1 MTNYA
6 RESRPWIIWLTVFAV
21 IAAGIGAY
29 FYYTLFRQ
37 SKSELVEAIPT
48 DAAFILALN
57 DNEAFVEGASA
68 LVPYLN
74 ELLVMDAMPA
84 FETMRSKLPAGDY
97 DLSVSG
103 HAYNDGVSLLFNMHT
118 DKAAFKRLLRALS
131 IDPNNY
137 IAFENNRI
145 YTYGT
150 NYKSLKFAYVNHI
163 ISCSPDMELLKRAIV
178 QRTHPKNLLSDNQFK
193 VIYNLTEKNRKQNW
207 LVINPKSYFPYLSS
221 FLQNDLAKKIKTKIG
236 QSGWSAFQLRFSG
249 NEIHLSGYMHAA
261 SSPNDDFDF
270 LVNRNGNGMD
280 IMELYPAQCH
290 WFAHLET
297 PRVGDLER
305 LKHFKKEESL
315 LYKNL
320 TPAEVGYFSIRQ
332 DSVDYQYVV
341 MLSDTTKNV
350 FEALYGEKAD
360 SMRLSH
366 PDGLYPVLNEMGALL
381 KTLAPDSITCF
392 SQKGNGL
399 VFASSAEAMRVY
411 QKSVKNAGVLAQN
424 RYYPYVNEAIAS
436 STVLDFVLFNEEEDP
451 YWLSRLSDKGRA
463 SRTGKELRIFSLSCE
478 TMEKGKELVPVNV
491 FLHF

>member
-1 MTNYA
+1 MKNYA

-37 SKSELVEAIPT
+37 SKSELIEAIPT

-57 DNEAFVEGASA
+57 DNEAFVEGATVLA
-68 LVPYLN
+68 PYLN
-74 ELLVMDAMPA
+74 ELLVMDALPA

-103 HAYNDGVSLLFNMHT
+103 HVEDDGVSLLFNMHT

-178 QRTHPKNLLSDNQFK
+178 QRTHPKNLLSDKQFK
-193 VIYNLTEKNRKQNW
+193 EIYNLTEKNRKQNW
-207 LVINPKSYFPYLSS
+207 LVINPKSYLPYLSS
-221 FLQNDLAKKIKTKIG
+221 FVENDLSKEMSSVLK
-236 QSGWSAFQLRFSG
+236 QSGWTAFQVRFSG
-249 NEIHLSGYMHAA
+249 NELFLSGYMHTA
-261 SSPNDDFDF
+261 SPKRNDFDF

-280 IMELYPAQCH
+280 IMELYPAKCH
-290 WFAHLET
+290 WFAHVET
-297 PRVGDLER
+297 PRVGDLGR

-320 TPAEVGYFSIRQ
+320 SPGEVGYFSIRQ
-332 DSVDYQYVV
+332 DSVDYRYVV

-350 FEALYGEKAD
+350 FEAVYGEKAD

-366 PDGLYPVLNEMGALL
+366 PDGLYPIPHSLGALL
-381 KTLAPDSITCF
+381 KVVAPDSISCF
-392 SQKGNGL
+392 SQKGCGL
-399 VFASSAEAMRVY
+399 VFASSPEAMKVY
-411 QKSVKNAGVLAQN
+411 LKSVKDAGSLAQN

-436 STVLDFVLFNEEEDP
+436 STVLDFVLFNGEEDP
-451 YWLSRLSDKGRA
+451 YWQSRLSDKGRA
-463 SRTGKELRIFSLSCE
+463 SKTGKGLRVFSFSCE
-478 TMEKGKELVPVNV
+478 TMQKGKELVPVNV